1 MIKNCMK
8 RNVVFIHSTA
18 TIREAAAIVA
28 EKHIGTLPVVDP
40 QGKLVGVVGLRDL
53 LSLEM
58 PDFFNLIEDFD
69 FVHNFGAVETT
80 RPGVEVISRPVT
92 TIMEPAISVD
102 ETCGMLRAYALML
115 KRNLHDLPIVSGS
128 GILVG
133 IASRVDIGV
142 AILAG
147 WNEVA

>member
-1 MIKNCMK
+1 MK
-8 RNVVFIHSTA
+8 RNVYSIRSTA

-28 EKHIGTLPVVDP
+28 EKHIGTLPVVDSE
-40 QGKLVGVVGLRDL
+40 GRLVGEVGLRDL

-58 PDFFNLIEDFD
+58 PDFFHLVEDFD

-80 RPGVEVISRPVT
+80 RPDIEAISQPVT
-92 TIMEPAISVD
+92 TIMEPAISV
-102 ETCGMLRAYALML
+102 EENCGMLRAYALML
-115 KRNLHDLPIVSGS
+115 KRNLHDLPIVSTS

-147 WNEVA
+147 WNEIT

>member
-1 MIKNCMK
+1 MK
-8 RNVVFIHSTA
+8 RNVYFIHSTA

-40 QGKLVGVVGLRDL
+40 EGKLIGVVGLRDL

-80 RPGVEVISRPVT
+80 RPEVEVITRPVT
-92 TIMEPAISVD
+92 TIMEPAISVK
-102 ETCGMLRAYALML
+102 ETSGMLRAYALML
-115 KRNLHDLPIVSGS
+115 KRNMHDLPIVSGS
-128 GILVG
+128 GVLVG
-133 IASRVDIGV
+133 IVSRVDIGV

-147 WNEVA
+147 WNEIA